1 MRVLLVGSG
10 GREHALAWAIA
21 RSPRCETLFV
31 APGNAGTG
39 QLGHNVP
46 ISADNLDELVRF
58 AGEQCCDLVVV
69 GPEMP
74 LALGLA
80 DRLQAAG
87 IRCFGPSA
95 AAARIEASKAFSKT
109 LMRDLGLPTA
119 DFATFCDADAA
130 ETHVRAVGA
139 PIVVKAS
146 GLAAG
151 KGVIVCQTMDEAFV
165 AIDTIGRKRAFGAAG
180 DEIVIEAFVTG
191 SEVSVLAFS
200 DGVTVR
206 PMIQAQDHKAACDG
220 DRGPNTGGMGCYAPA
235 ALLDEAQ
242 LEAVTA
248 RVLQPTI
255 DGLRQRGT
263 PYVGIL
269 YAGLMVSAD
278 DLKVLEFNCRFGD
291 PETQAILPLLENDL
305 LEVLEAS
312 VDGRLHE
319 IELRWRRLTSVC
331 VVMAAQGYPGAY
343 ERGLPIEGLDAA
355 AALDDVV
362 VFHAGTRTVDGQV
375 LTDGGR
381 VLGVT
386 AWASDLRAAR
396 DRAYTAVGRIH
407 WPGAFA
413 RQDIGC
419 KGLEEGRR

>member
-58 AGEQCCDLVVV
+58 AVEQCCDLVVV

-119 DFATFCDADAA
+119 DFATFCDADTA
-130 ETHVRAVGA
+130 EAHVRAVGA

>member
-21 RSPRCETLFV
+21 RSPRCEALFV

-58 AGEQCCDLVVV
+58 AVEQCCDLVVV

-119 DFATFCDADAA
+119 DFATFCDADTA
-130 ETHVRAVGA
+130 EAHVRAVGA

>member
-31 APGNAGTG
+31 APGNSGTA
-39 QLGHNVP
+39 QLGRNVP
-46 ISADNLDELVRF
+46 ISTDNLDELVRF
-58 AGEQCCDLVVV
+58 AVEQCCDLVVV

-119 DFATFCDADAA
+119 DFATFCDADTA
-130 ETHVRAVGA
+130 EAHVRAVGA

-407 WPGAFA
+407 WAGAFA

>member
-119 DFATFCDADAA
+119 DFATFCDADTA
-130 ETHVRAVGA
+130 EAHVRAVGA

>member
-21 RSPRCETLFV
+21 RSPRCEALFV

-407 WPGAFA
+407 WAGAFA

>member
-119 DFATFCDADAA
+119 DFATFCDADTA
-130 ETHVRAVGA
+130 EAHVRAVGA

-407 WPGAFA
+407 WAGAFA

>member
-21 RSPRCETLFV
+21 RSPRCEALFV

-58 AGEQCCDLVVV
+58 AVEQCCDLVVV

-119 DFATFCDADAA
+119 DFATFCDADTA
-130 ETHVRAVGA
+130 EAHVRAVGA

-407 WPGAFA
+407 WAGAFA

>member
-21 RSPRCETLFV
+21 RSPRCEALFV

-119 DFATFCDADAA
+119 DFATFCDADTA
-130 ETHVRAVGA
+130 EAHVRAVGA

-407 WPGAFA
+407 WAGAFA

>member
-21 RSPRCETLFV
+21 RSPRCEALFV

-119 DFATFCDADAA
+119 DFATFCDADTA
-130 ETHVRAVGA
+130 EAHVRAVGA